1 MSGEDIP
8 TLQTDQMNVIAHHI
22 HSIQMKQD
30 LWSDKDP
37 NNWPI
42 NIDSH
47 ELIEE
52 QIWIAKLQRRK
63 LKLQADWNGF

>member
-1 MSGEDIP
+1 
-8 TLQTDQMNVIAHHI
+8 
-22 HSIQMKQD
+22 MKQD